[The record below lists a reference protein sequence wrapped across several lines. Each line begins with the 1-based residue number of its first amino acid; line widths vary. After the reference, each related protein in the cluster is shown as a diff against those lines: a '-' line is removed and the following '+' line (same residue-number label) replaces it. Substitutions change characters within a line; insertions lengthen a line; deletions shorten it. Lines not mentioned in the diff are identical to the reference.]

1 MLHSRYIV
9 DWNFRYLDE
18 NTCFMKEGLIFL
30 CVYNDNVQLK
40 IQVLNFKIPFYSII
54 EQLVSLLAI

>member
-1 MLHSRYIV
+1 
-9 DWNFRYLDE
+9 
-18 NTCFMKEGLIFL
+18 MKEGLIFL